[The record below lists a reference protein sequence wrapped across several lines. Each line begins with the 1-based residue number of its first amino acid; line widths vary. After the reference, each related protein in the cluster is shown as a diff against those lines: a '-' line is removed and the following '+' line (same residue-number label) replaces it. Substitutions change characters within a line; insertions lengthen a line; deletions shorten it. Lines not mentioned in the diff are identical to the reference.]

1 MIKSLED
8 NNFLII
14 PNFISKERT
23 RILKQDF
30 EDYCEDNEIGG
41 DTHVPESSSTD
52 NYISFLELLCEKTS
66 TISEIIKEPVLPT
79 YCYGRVYKKG
89 GTLSIHRDRPSCEI
103 SISLHLGGDHEWK
116 FCVESP
122 NKKHHCIELYAG
134 DAILY
139 LGNRAHHY
147 REGSYQGNNYTQVF
161 LHYVRSRGEYFD
173 HYFDYLTRDKV
184 MKELYQESCEEEYIK
199 EEVVFQYL

>member
-14 PNFISKERT
+14 PNFISKERA

-30 EDYCEDNEIGG
+30 EDYCKDNEIGG
-41 DTHVPESSSTD
+41 DTHVPESSSLD
-52 NYISFLELLCEKTS
+52 NYVSFLELLCEKTP
-66 TISEIIKEPVLPT
+66 TISEIIEEPVLPT

-89 GTLSIHRDRPSCEI
+89 GSLSIHRDRESCEI
-103 SISLHLGGDHEWK
+103 SISLHLGGDCDWQ

-122 NKKHHCIELYAG
+122 NKKNNCFNLSSG

-139 LGNRAHHY
+139 LGNRAHHH
-147 REGSYQGNNYTQVF
+147 RKGLFKGTNYTQIF
-161 LHYVRSRGEYFD
+161 LHYIRSRGEYFN
-173 HYFDYLTRDKV
+173 HYFDYKVRDKV
-184 MKELYQESCEEEYIK
+184 MHELLDNNDESEKEKFVLN
-199 EEVVFQYL
+199 YL